1 MYYYD
6 YDAVESGGISHN
18 QESWLQTTVDV
29 DVQETVT
36 FWWKVSSEE
45 NYDFLQFYIDGELQH
60 QISGEVDWQEK
71 QYIVSGQG
79 SHTLKWRYHKDD
91 TVSKYEDCGWVDYV
105 QWTGSQEP
113 PPPPPP
119 DPTKWDTI
127 TYKYDPAGRRIKK
140 AGNGEAIKYYYD
152 GGHVIAEYSGSGYL
166 LRKYIYGPRV
176 DEPVCMIDVS
186 DSNARYYYHFDGTGS
201 VVALSDSAGD
211 TVQTYEY
218 SVFGQVAAED
228 PCHPNPYMFT
238 GRRFDIETGLYYYR
252 ARYYNPYIGRFLQT
266 DPVGYADGMNWYRY
280 CGNNPIG
287 CCDPSGLRTSG
298 LRGYKFSIPAGYF
311 PGASGKAA
319 YTMVNGFLREQGF
332 YEAYPDWKLQ
342 YVTASDSGLDVTLY
356 TDVADSCEPDFSI
369 LSMPIMEGPGDRY
382 PTIGYVDVLTLGG
395 VGLLN
400 DDILHA
406 IIDPAINRVNG
417 WDFGNVLGLYDL
429 YRLYFRCDTSF
440 WLTVER
446 LKPPFQVKMW
456 KYKGASYT
464 YDEIN
469 FILPGYAA
477 QRAGLSFEF
486 IYTFYFGRENIQE
499 FADID
504 GDWFRTTEEVQ
515 GGAIWLAYGYYGL

>member
-186 DSNARYYYHFDGTGS
+186 DSNARYYYHFNGTGS

-266 DPVGYADGMNWYRY
+266 DPVGYGDGLNVYRY
-280 CGNNPIG
+280 CGNNPLGYTDPLGLFSINIPTECLEDYSSG
-287 CCDPSGLRTSG
+287 DAFADVNAFFRDFGFWKHYPLWKLSSVDLDGDVYKVTIDYTGDACDVCDPDLRVFT
-298 LRGYKFSIPAGYF
+298 FSIYNDDGVDKVPVVFLGNVGWLTNSALDRLIAPEIHRINNLSKWPFLFPPYLWTFLNSGWDSFFAGNIYDWKYQGTVYDSSDVNWIIGGHAVAYLGFNLFQASSYLYSSKAVPPRLHPPWAIEMTEFWFWKGYF
-311 PGASGKAA
+311 EYSIRK
-319 YTMVNGFLREQGF
+319 
-332 YEAYPDWKLQ
+332 DW
-342 YVTASDSGLDVTLY
+342 
-356 TDVADSCEPDFSI
+356 
-369 LSMPIMEGPGDRY
+369 
-382 PTIGYVDVLTLGG
+382 
-395 VGLLN
+395 
-400 DDILHA
+400 
-406 IIDPAINRVNG
+406 
-417 WDFGNVLGLYDL
+417 
-429 YRLYFRCDTSF
+429 
-440 WLTVER
+440 
-446 LKPPFQVKMW
+446 
-456 KYKGASYT
+456 
-464 YDEIN
+464 
-469 FILPGYAA
+469 
-477 QRAGLSFEF
+477 
-486 IYTFYFGRENIQE
+486 
-499 FADID
+499 
-504 GDWFRTTEEVQ
+504 
-515 GGAIWLAYGYYGL
+515 